1 MIQFAGLKR
10 KFTIYTLRI
19 SENINFIIYGK
30 FFIYIYF
37 SESTSWK
44 KPMSQ
49 ILAVKVIRFLKREF
63 DLAAECDLAEMSFTK
78 FPPDTN
84 ETRRT
89 V

>member
-1 MIQFAGLKR
+1 
-10 KFTIYTLRI
+10 
-19 SENINFIIYGK
+19 
-30 FFIYIYF
+30 
-37 SESTSWK
+37 
-44 KPMSQ
+44 MSQ